1 MHEYSIVQALVNQVE
16 EQVRRHQARAVHA
29 VCVQVGT
36 LSGVDVGL
44 LKTAYDLF
52 REDTICARAELKVE
66 PVEARWECRA
76 CRAELAPGGPL
87 TCDRCGGAVRLAQG
101 DEIVLAKLELE
112 VA

>member
-1 MHEYSIVQALVNQVE
+1 MHEYSIVQALVTQVE

-29 VCVQVGT
+29 VCVQVGE
-36 LSGVDVGL
+36 LSGVEVSL

-52 REDTICARAELKVE
+52 REDTVCAHAELKVE
-66 PVEARWECRA
+66 AVDARWECRA

-87 TCDRCGGAVRLAQG
+87 ACDRCGGAVKLTQG